1 MSLRH
6 IYYMQN
12 IFKKSYPFNDD
23 LSYNSKIVF
32 FISIVVLGFLWLF
45 QPLNISL
52 LAPRPKL
59 YLIAGISIVTFLSLS
74 FHLLLLPSFFPKFF
88 ASSKWSIGKEILWDV
103 WILFTILASYFILN
117 NTLGV
122 LKFGFDL
129 VVKLVLVAV
138 IPITLVIVLNH
149 NKMLRSHLKVA
160 DELSKKLK
168 EHKLLQDK
176 VIYFN
181 SDYQKDSLAV
191 KVSLLLFIRSA
202 NNYVEVFWKEG
213 EGIKN
218 QMIRCSLL
226 YAENLLKEYKF
237 IVKCHRSYLVNI
249 NFIDRIEGNS
259 QGYKLFVENLSSPI
273 PVSKPSVS
281 KLQELI

>member
-1 MSLRH
+1 ML
-6 IYYMQN
+6 N
-12 IFKKSYPFNDD
+12 IFKKPYPFNDD

-45 QPLNISL
+45 QPFNISQL
-52 LAPRPKL
+52 PARPKL
-59 YLIAGISIVTFLSLS
+59 YLIAGLSIVTFLSLS

-88 ASSKWSIGKEILWDV
+88 ASSKWNIRKEILWDV
-103 WILFTILASYFILN
+103 WILFTILVSYFLLN

-149 NKMLRSHLKVA
+149 NKMLRAHLKVA
-160 DELSKKLK
+160 DELSKKMK

-176 VIYFN
+176 VVYFN

-202 NNYVEVFWKEG
+202 NNYIEVYWKES
-213 EGIKN
+213 EAIKS

-237 IVKCHRSYLVNI
+237 MVKCHRSYLVNI
-249 NFIDRIEGNS
+249 NFLDRIEGNS
-259 QGYKLFVENLSSPI
+259 QGYKLFIENISFPI
-273 PVSKPSVS
+273 PVSKPSVA

>member
-1 MSLRH
+1 MRH

-52 LAPRPKL
+52 LAPKPKL

-74 FHLLLLPSFFPKFF
+74 FHLLLLPSFFPRFF
-88 ASSKWSIGKEILWDV
+88 ASSKWNIGKEILWDV

-191 KVSLLLFIRSA
+191 KVSLLLFIHSA

-259 QGYKLFVENLSSPI
+259 QGYKLFVENFSSPI

>member
-1 MSLRH
+1 
-6 IYYMQN
+6 MQN

-52 LAPRPKL
+52 LPPKPKL

-191 KVSLLLFIRSA
+191 KVSLLLFIHSA
-202 NNYVEVFWKEG
+202 NNYIEVFWKEG

-237 IVKCHRSYLVNI
+237 MVKCHRSYLVNI